1 MQELDFTVTRVPIAY
16 YRNYPKGYSLTMKS
30 RSSHGLTLI
39 LKGELEMTLPDR
51 KITACAGDILLQR
64 SGDAYGLYCPS
75 DSGVEYVVISYQVD
89 CEEALLSLLPDRFF
103 ATEHLNRYRHAFE
116 NVTRVFSSFG
126 VCHKPLL
133 RALVQEILC
142 NIIRDNYPNILS
154 FEKNPVEHAKQYMGQ
169 YFNRDLTADHIASV
183 VGVSPSHLR
192 ALFQKSEGIS
202 PIRYLNR
209 VRVERAKEML
219 SSGMFALSEVA
230 DACGFQNVY
239 YFNRVFKTHV
249 GIPPGKY

>member
-1 MQELDFTVTRVPIAY
+1 MQDLDFTITKVTIAY
-16 YRNYPKGYSLTMKS
+16 YRDYPKGYSLTVND
-30 RSSHGLTLI
+30 RGSHGLTLI
-39 LKGELEMTLPDR
+39 LSGELEMTLPDR
-51 KITACAGDILLQR
+51 SITARAGDMLLQR
-64 SGDAYGLYCPS
+64 AGDAYRLHCHS
-75 DSGVEYVVISYQVD
+75 EEGVKYIVISYQVD
-89 CEEALLSLLPDRFF
+89 CDEALLSLLPDRFF

-154 FEKNPVEHAKQYMGQ
+154 FEKNPVEYAKQYMEQ